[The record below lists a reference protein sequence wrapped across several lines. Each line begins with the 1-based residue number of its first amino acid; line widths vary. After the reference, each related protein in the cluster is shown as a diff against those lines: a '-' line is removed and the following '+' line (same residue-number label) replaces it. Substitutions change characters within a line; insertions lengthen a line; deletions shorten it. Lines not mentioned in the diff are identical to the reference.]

1 MVEEFKRWVVGK
13 SGPFL
18 LVCDLG
24 EKLLWV
30 FRNLSLASPAA
41 YSHGNCRS
49 CVRIIIT
56 ATKRALAIS
65 GLGDFGKKSGRNLT
79 LISKEID
86 AYNTF
91 ASNLCASKN
100 VRFLDIT
107 PYSREIAKDPSFITE
122 DGLHYSGKSNKHYA
136 QVVFESL

>member
-30 FRNLSLASPAA
+30 FRKLSLASPAA

-65 GLGDFGKKSGRNLT
+65 GLGDFGKKSGRVFFKFGHTPTAAETNL
-79 LISKEID
+79 D
-86 AYNTF
+86 
-91 ASNLCASKN
+91 
-100 VRFLDIT
+100 LDRGAAIG
-107 PYSREIAKDPSFITE
+107 SFPFHWA
-122 DGLHYSGKSNKHYA
+122 GLVHWSGEGRH
-136 QVVFESL
+136 QR